1 MFKLL
6 VKDLFRIFGIE
17 LQRIPKID
25 PLKRAI
31 PPEMRAL
38 YWLKELEIKTVLDI
52 GANEGQFAQGIIK
65 LLPNA
70 KVYSF

>member
-17 LQRIPKID
+17 LRRIPKID

-31 PPEMRAL
+31 PPEMRTL
-38 YWLKELEIKTVLDI
+38 
-52 GANEGQFAQGIIK
+52 
-65 LLPNA
+65 
-70 KVYSF
+70 